1 MIRDLA
7 SETPISNRRADVCIV
22 GAGAAGIALAVELVR
37 LGKSSVTLLEA
48 GGQVLEEASQRPYA
62 SEVEALPHRGLHNG
76 RFRVLGGTTTMW
88 GGQILELDALDFE
101 KRAWIAESGWPFSKE
116 ELAPNYA
123 RALEL
128 EGVAGAL
135 QEDESVWKKLRQ
147 RPPEFTHLQAYMS
160 RWCPQPDFAKLH
172 RASLVRSESIEV
184 WVHANAV
191 QLLTR
196 NEKAVGVR
204 CRTQT
209 GQEATFVADE
219 YVFCLGAIE
228 CSRFFLQPTGGALPW
243 NESGLLGR
251 HFQDHIDCNAA
262 AVAPHSDA
270 AFHRI
275 FDTIF
280 LNGYKYNPKL
290 KLDKETQKREALLNA
305 GATFFSTSDADEV
318 VLGIKTTAKNLLRGR
333 LREIDVQDAWR
344 IVRHSPML
352 WKQSYRYAIEH
363 RAFHPKSAQ
372 IKMRVHCE
380 QEPGSASAI
389 TLSDQKDELGLQRT
403 RLSWTIS
410 DLELR
415 TIRRFAEVARHSLR
429 DLADVMID
437 PELEAGDAGFRARCE
452 DSFHHMGGMRMHV
465 SPSCGVVDTNLRLHG
480 TSNVYVCS
488 SAVFPTSGFSN
499 PTHTLLALASR
510 LSEHLS
516 TL

>member
-7 SETPISNRRADVCIV
+7 SETPNPNRRADVCIV
-22 GAGAAGIALAVELVR
+22 GAGAAGIALSVELVR
-37 LGKSSVTLLEA
+37 LGKSVTLLEG
-48 GGQVLEEASQRPYA
+48 GGQALEEASQRPYA

-101 KRAWIAESGWPFSKE
+101 KRAWVAGSGWPISKE
-116 ELAPNYA
+116 ELAPYYV
-123 RALEL
+123 RALQL

-135 QEDESVWKKLRQ
+135 HNDESVWKKLGQ
-147 RPPEFTHLQAYMS
+147 PPPEFSHLQAYMS
-160 RWCPQPDFAKLH
+160 RWCPEPNFATLH
-172 RASLVRSESIEV
+172 RASLERSESIEV

-191 QLLTR
+191 QLVMGDDQAR
-196 NEKAVGVR
+196 GVR

-209 GQEATFVADE
+209 GKEAMFVADE

-262 AVAPHSDA
+262 AVVPHSNA
-270 AFHRI
+270 AFHQI

-290 KLDKETQKREALLNA
+290 KLDKETQEREALLNA

-318 VLGIKTTAKNLLRGR
+318 ILRIKTTAKHLLRGR
-333 LREIDVQDAWR
+333 LREIEARDAWQ

-352 WKQSYRYAIEH
+352 WKHSYRYAIEH

-380 QEPGSASAI
+380 QEPASSSAI
-389 TLSDQKDELGLQRT
+389 TLSDEKDEVGLRRT

-410 DLELR
+410 NLELR

-429 DLADVMID
+429 ALANIMID
-437 PELEAGDAGFRARCE
+437 AELEAGNASFRARCE
-452 DSFHHMGGMRMHV
+452 DSFHHMGGMRMDD
-465 SPSCGVVDTNLRLHG
+465 SPRCGVVDTDLRLHG

-510 LSEHLS
+510 LGERLS
-516 TL
+516 KL